1 MICRQKQNISKN
13 IKCIVRSVLLP
24 ERFSH
29 INDLA
34 PSAPFR
40 DSPELPPLLVSCDS
54 KSFIG
59 MFAMNCNTKE
69 IICQYLFIK
78 KYEKH
83 LNLTITVFCDK
94 LIVIKNIS
102 RCGEHMIKVILWDID
117 GTVLDFKAAEKA
129 AIKGLFEEFSIG
141 TCTDEMIERYS
152 LINDKYWK
160 KLERGELTKPEVL
173 TLRFVEFFEK
183 EGIAFDKVDEFNST
197 YQLRLGDTICFN
209 DNAYEL
215 IETLKGKV
223 LQYAVTNGTQRAQKR
238 KLERSNL
245 NKLFDGIFISDEIGV
260 EKPNKEF
267 FDIVFSKIPNAG
279 RDEVIIVGDSLT
291 SDIKGANN
299 AGIKSVW
306 YNPKG
311 KENNIGVN
319 IDYTIKNLGEI
330 KDIIYKEGN

>member
-1 MICRQKQNISKN
+1 
-13 IKCIVRSVLLP
+13 
-24 ERFSH
+24 
-29 INDLA
+29 
-34 PSAPFR
+34 
-40 DSPELPPLLVSCDS
+40 
-54 KSFIG
+54 
-59 MFAMNCNTKE
+59 
-69 IICQYLFIK
+69 
-78 KYEKH
+78 
-83 LNLTITVFCDK
+83 
-94 LIVIKNIS
+94 
-102 RCGEHMIKVILWDID
+102 MIKVILWDID
-117 GTVLDFKAAEKA
+117 GTVLDFKAAERA

-141 TCTDEMIERYS
+141 ICTDEMIERYS

-173 TLRFVEFFEK
+173 TQRFVEFFEK
-183 EGIAFDKVDEFNST
+183 EGIAFNKVDEFNST

-215 IETLKGKV
+215 IKDLKGRV

-245 NKLFDGIFISDEIGV
+245 NKLFDGIFISDVIGV

-279 RDEVIIVGDSLT
+279 RDEAIIVGDSLT
-291 SDIKGANN
+291 SDIRGANN
-299 AGIKSVW
+299 SGIRSVW

-311 KENNIGVN
+311 KENDIGVN
-319 IDYTIKNLGEI
+319 IDYTIKNLGQI